1 METAPQFFRH
11 GPGPLARLLFFA
23 LLSLLLMVM
32 DTRFKYLP
40 EIRQTIAMVLNP
52 LQRMAY
58 LPAEIFDQVSG
69 LFVSRSLVDE
79 ITHLRGRHLSDQGK
93 LLELSALEAEN
104 VQLRN
109 LLEMELRV
117 EVQSTTAE
125 ILYIPNDP
133 FSRKVTLD
141 KGSLSG
147 TQLGQVVVDDVGVI
161 GQITR
166 IYPWMSEVTLITD
179 KDHSVPVQLV
189 RNGLRSMV
197 VGIGQDG
204 IMELRY
210 LAANADI
217 QSGDL
222 LVTSGIDGIYPPGL
236 PVATVSKIES
246 DTTYSFARIT
256 CIPAAGVSRN
266 RQVLILSPLPPIPE
280 RPEEPVENIRKDKK
294 RGKIG
299 LR

>member
-1 METAPQFFRH
+1 M
-11 GPGPLARLLFFA
+11 
-23 LLSLLLMVM
+23 
-32 DTRFKYLP
+32 
-40 EIRQTIAMVLNP
+40 
-52 LQRMAY
+52 
-58 LPAEIFDQVSG
+58 
-69 LFVSRSLVDE
+69 
-79 ITHLRGRHLSDQGK
+79 
-93 LLELSALEAEN
+93 
-104 VQLRN
+104 
-109 LLEMELRV
+109 
-117 EVQSTTAE
+117 
-125 ILYIPNDP
+125 
-133 FSRKVTLD
+133 
-141 KGSLSG
+141 
-147 TQLGQVVVDDVGVI
+147 
-161 GQITR
+161 
-166 IYPWMSEVTLITD
+166 
-179 KDHSVPVQLV
+179 PVQLV
-189 RNGLRSMV
+189 RNGLRSMAT
-197 VGIGQDG
+197 GIGQDG
-204 IMELRY
+204 ILELRY

>member
-58 LPAEIFDQVSG
+58 LPAEIFGQVSG

-79 ITHLRGRHLSDQGK
+79 IAHLRGRHLSDQGK
-93 LLELSALEAEN
+93 LLELSALRAEN

-189 RNGLRSMV
+189 RNGLRSMAT
-197 VGIGQDG
+197 GIGQDG
-204 IMELRY
+204 ILELRY

-236 PVATVSKIES
+236 PVATVSKIGS

-280 RPEEPVENIRKDKK
+280 RPEELVENIRKDKK